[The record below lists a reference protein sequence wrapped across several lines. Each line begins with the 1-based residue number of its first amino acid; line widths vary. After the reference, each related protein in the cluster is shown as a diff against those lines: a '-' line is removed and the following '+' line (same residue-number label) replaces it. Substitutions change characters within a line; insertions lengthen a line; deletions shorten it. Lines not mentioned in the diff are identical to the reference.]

1 MILIILT
8 VECTIGC
15 RSGFNS
21 CNISRNNKRT
31 DVFLFNKKMWNSR
44 HSKVKKGTKL
54 QNIKALWLEVFLSG
68 ASLDEL
74 GGNDERKSWYGCSVT
89 AEKIKEKKEFEITA
103 STSPWLVFKRQAL

>member
-1 MILIILT
+1 MDAGRVLIHVIYHEMANGL
-8 VECTIGC
+8 
-15 RSGFNS
+15 
-21 CNISRNNKRT
+21 
-31 DVFLFNKKMWNSR
+31 KKVWNSR

-74 GGNDERKSWYGCSVT
+74 GRNDERKSWYGCSVT
-89 AEKIKEKKEFEITA
+89 AEKIEEKKEFEITA